1 MAKQRKVEQRQPR
14 RKYCQFCKEGV
25 EFIDYKDTQLLRKY
39 MTDRGKIKPRRVTG
53 ACTQHQHDIAIAI
66 KRAREMA
73 LLPYTVAVVSSRG
86 GRNRGWRRTLRG
98 LSAVG

>member
-14 RKYCQFCKEGV
+14 RKYCQFCKENV
-25 EFIDYKDTQLLRKY
+25 DFIDYKDTQLLRKY

-53 ACTQHQHDIAIAI
+53 ACTQHQHDIALAI

-73 LLPYTVAVVSSRG
+73 LVPYTVSVVSSRG
-86 GRNRGWRRTLRG
+86 SRSRG
-98 LSAVG
+98 

>member
-53 ACTQHQHDIAIAI
+53 ACTQHQHDIALAI
-66 KRAREMA
+66 KRAREIA
-73 LLPYTVAVVSSRG
+73 LLPYTVPVVSSRG
-86 GRNRGWRRTLRG
+86 SRSRG
-98 LSAVG
+98 

>member
-1 MAKQRKVEQRQPR
+1 MPR
-14 RKYCQFCKEGV
+14 RKYCQFCKENV

-73 LLPYTVAVVSSRG
+73 LLPYTVTVVSSRG
-86 GRNRGWRRTLRG
+86 GRSRG
-98 LSAVG
+98 